1 MDDVNIGLYAGNLTY
16 DPPDKNKKIG
26 VIALSTDVTAERD
39 FARIL
44 PMERLGVYV
53 TRVAFENPTTPE
65 NLRKMAP
72 LITQAARLILPEE
85 RLDAICYSCTA
96 ASVVIGDDAI
106 KALVH
111 AARPNLPVVTPSGAA
126 VRLSLIHI

>member
-1 MDDVNIGLYAGNLTY
+1 MGLYAGDLTY

-53 TRVAFENPTTPE
+53 T
-65 NLRKMAP
+65 
-72 LITQAARLILPEE
+72 
-85 RLDAICYSCTA
+85 
-96 ASVVIGDDAI
+96 
-106 KALVH
+106 
-111 AARPNLPVVTPSGAA
+111 
-126 VRLSLIHI
+126 

>member
-1 MDDVNIGLYAGNLTY
+1 MDDVNIGLYAGDLSY

-72 LITQAARLILPEE
+72 LITQAARLILPEDG
-85 RLDAICYSCTA
+85 LTLFAI
-96 ASVVIGDDAI
+96 V
-106 KALVH
+106 
-111 AARPNLPVVTPSGAA
+111 ARPP
-126 VRLSLIHI
+126 RW